1 MKRAVKKQHKTVIS
15 EEDQLQWCINF
26 LHEHGYGTFKLEEN
40 IETEEAEI
48 LRKLEM
54 SGYKIEHIRDSL
66 VKVDPNK
73 ILVADDI
80 ALYFYERLRRAG
92 SKMFDSDKLKDP
104 KNRRVDCSVIN
115 NFIKWR
121 MGSNVPI
128 KNAIEEL
135 FIAIDLLIDNREEW
149 KLDINSLGILSIT
162 TNKPFVLAL
171 LNSVHIEQD
180 KRIGYQVQELLAYE
194 DQQNYLALLMD
205 SRQKMLEAQNTS
217 TVQRRRQKV
226 KLGEDNGEKQK
237 RV

>member
-1 MKRAVKKQHKTVIS
+1 
-15 EEDQLQWCINF
+15 
-26 LHEHGYGTFKLEEN
+26 
-40 IETEEAEI
+40 
-48 LRKLEM
+48 
-54 SGYKIEHIRDSL
+54 
-66 VKVDPNK
+66 
-73 ILVADDI
+73 
-80 ALYFYERLRRAG
+80 
-92 SKMFDSDKLKDP
+92 MFDSDKLKDP